1 MTRPIAFLFGGQGS
15 QYHGMGRPLFD
26 HEPVFRDSMRE
37 LDEVVQKLAGVTVV
51 GQVYGADRGVGDP
64 FDRLLFTHP
73 AIVMVEYSLARLLR
87 SRGVEPDYVG
97 GSSLGEFAA
106 AAVAGVLPIEDVLST
121 VVRQAQL
128 CERSGPP
135 GRMLAVLSDVASFEH
150 DPVFAGTEL
159 ASVNYPE
166 HFVVSGTVARI
177 TELRAELTGRGTPT
191 EVLPVPHA
199 FHSSHID
206 LLAEGHRDLFRGLRP
221 AAPRIPLVSGVDG
234 SRPERLDADYFWN
247 VVRRPIDFPAAVRTL
262 AAAGDPVHLDL
273 SPGGTLATFLRRNR
287 ADAECHPLLTP
298 FMQDRERLADATAA
312 AVAQRRRARPTTHGE
327 GTMTVFLFPGQ
338 GSQFKG
344 MGAGLFEEFPDL
356 TATADRVLG
365 YSIRE
370 LCVEDPRRELGD
382 TRFTQPALY
391 VVNALSHLKR
401 VADTGVR
408 PDFVA
413 GHSLGEYS
421 ALFAAG
427 AVDFETG
434 LRLVKRRGEL
444 MSEAE
449 DGGMAAV
456 IGLTVEEVRDLL
468 RREGLTAI
476 DVANHNSPHQV
487 VVAGPKADIPAAREA
502 FVKGGAQHYVPLS
515 VSGAFHSRL
524 MAGTRERFA
533 PLLREAV
540 FRTPEIPVL
549 SNVSGRPHREGGI
562 ADGLAEQIT
571 HVVEWNDTIRYLLGR
586 GEVDFV
592 EVGPGT
598 VLTKLVRKIR
608 DEAGPQ
614 ATAEPVAPAPAV
626 AAAAAPAASAPATA
640 VPAVVAPG
648 AAASAVTAPAAAVTA
663 APAPEAVRSAKPS
676 GQAEPE
682 LPLWPMAV
690 TARSLGDPDFR
701 RDYGLTHAYLAG
713 AMYRGIASVDLVVR
727 MGRAGMLGFFGTA
740 MVRPE
745 GIEDA
750 IRRIQREL
758 PGGEPYGMNLI
769 HSPAHPEA
777 EEAAVDL
784 YLRYGVRVVE
794 ASAYMGITPA
804 LVRYRAKGLRRG
816 PDGRVTG
823 ANRIIAKLSRPEV
836 ARVFLAPAPEDLVA
850 RMVAAGVLTRQEAE
864 LLREVPMADDLC
876 VEADSGGHT
885 DRGVLVALLPA
896 IIALRDELAG
906 TYGYSQRIRVGAAG
920 GIGNPAA
927 AAAAFVL
934 GAAFV
939 LTGSVNQCTVEAGTS
954 DAVKDMLQNAG
965 VQDTAYAPAG
975 DMFEIGAQVQVL
987 QRGTFFPGRSNR
999 LYQLYKHFESLDA
1012 IDDKTLR
1019 MIQDKYFHRDF
1030 DQVWKE
1036 VRAHQ
1041 PATEIQKA
1049 ERNPKYRMALVFKW
1063 YFAHSTRAALEGDPE
1078 HRVDYQIHCGPALGT
1093 FNQWVKGTD
1102 LESWRNRHADEIGLR
1117 LMAATA
1123 ELVNGRFADLFG
1135 RRDESG
1141 SDRLA
1146 PQDREP
1152 AVR

>member
-1 MTRPIAFLFGGQGS
+1 MRRPVAFLFGGQGS
-15 QYHGMGRPLFD
+15 QYHGMGRPLFE

-37 LDEVVQKLAGVTVV
+37 LDEVVRASAGVSVV
-51 GQVYGADRGVGDP
+51 EELYEAGRGVGEP

-87 SRGVEPDYVG
+87 SRGVEPDLVA

-106 AAVAGVLPIEDVLST
+106 AAVAGVLPVEDVLT
-121 VVRQAQL
+121 AVVRQAQL

-135 GRMLAVLSDVASFEH
+135 GRMLAVLHEVAAFERE
-150 DPVFAGTEL
+150 PVFAGTEL

-177 TELRAELTGRGTPT
+177 AELRAELTGRDIPT

-199 FHSSHID
+199 FHSSHLDAFAGAYRD
-206 LLAEGHRDLFRGLRP
+206 LLRDLRP
-221 AAPRIPLVSGVDG
+221 ARPRIPLVSGVDG
-234 SRPERLDADYFWN
+234 SRPETVDVDYFWD
-247 VVRRPIDFPAAVRTL
+247 VVRRPIDFPAAVHTL

-287 ADAECHPLLTP
+287 PGAECHPLLTP
-298 FMQDRERLADATAA
+298 FMQDRERLSAATAA
-312 AVAQRRRARPTTHGE
+312 AGAHRLDRLDRPDRPTTHEE
-327 GTMTVFLFPGQ
+327 GSMTVFLFPGQ

-344 MGAGLFEEFPDL
+344 MGAGLFEEFADL

-370 LCVEDPRRELGD
+370 LCLEDPRRELGD

-401 VADTGVR
+401 VAETGTR
-408 PDFVA
+408 PDYVA

-456 IGLTVEEVRDLL
+456 IGLTVEEVRAVL
-468 RREGLTAI
+468 RREGLTGI
-476 DVANHNSPHQV
+476 EVANHNSPRQV
-487 VVAGPKADIPAAREA
+487 VVAGRKADIPAAREA
-502 FVKGGAQHYVPLS
+502 FVRGGAQHYVPLN

-524 MAGTRERFA
+524 MAGTRERFT

-540 FRTPEIPVL
+540 FRTPEVPVL
-549 SNVSGRPHREGGI
+549 SNVTARPHREGGI
-562 ADGLAEQIT
+562 ADSLGEQIT
-571 HVVEWNDTIRYLLGR
+571 HVVEWNDTIRYLLGL
-586 GEVDFV
+586 GEAEFV

-598 VLTKLVRKIR
+598 VLTKLVAKIR
-608 DEAGPQ
+608 DEAEPLVVPAEQ
-614 ATAEPVAPAPAV
+614 TAPAPAPVAPAP
-626 AAAAAPAASAPATA
+626 
-640 VPAVVAPG
+640 
-648 AAASAVTAPAAAVTA
+648 VTP
-663 APAPEAVRSAKPS
+663 APAPVTPAPTPVVASPARVAPAPAR
-676 GQAEPE
+676 GAEPE

-690 TARSLGDPDFR
+690 TATSLGDPDFR
-701 RDYGLTHAYLAG
+701 RDYGLTHAYVAG
-713 AMYRGIASVDLVVR
+713 AMYRGISSVDLVVR
-727 MGRAGMLGFFGTA
+727 MGRAGLLGFFGTA

-745 GIEDA
+745 AVEDA

-758 PGGEPYGMNLI
+758 PNGEPYGMNLI

-777 EEAAVDL
+777 EEAVVDL
-784 YLRYGVRVVE
+784 YLRHGVRVVE
-794 ASAYMGITPA
+794 ASAYMTITPA

-816 PDGRVTG
+816 PDGRVTA

-836 ARVFLAPAPEDLVA
+836 ARVFLAPAPEDLVG
-850 RMVAAGVLTRQEAE
+850 RMVGAGTLTRQEAD

-906 TYGYSQRIRVGAAG
+906 LHGYAQRVRVGAAG
-920 GIGNPAA
+920 GIGSPAA

-939 LTGSVNQCTVEAGTS
+939 VTGSVNQCTVEAGTS

-1012 IDDKTLR
+1012 IDDKTLL
-1019 MIQDKYFHRDF
+1019 MIQEKYFRMDF
-1030 DQVWKE
+1030 DQVWEE

-1041 PATEIQKA
+1041 PAAVIQKA
-1049 ERNPKYRMALVFKW
+1049 ERNPKYRMALLFKW
-1063 YFAHSTRAALEGDPE
+1063 YFARSTAAALEGDPDR
-1078 HRVDYQIHCGPALGT
+1078 RVDYQIHCGPALGT

-1102 LESWRNRHADEIGLR
+1102 QENWRDRHVDEIGLR

-1123 ELVNGRFADLFG
+1123 ALVNGRFAALFG
-1135 RRDESG
+1135 RHDESEP
-1141 SDRLA
+1141 DRPTLRD
-1146 PQDREP
+1146 PEP
-1152 AVR
+1152 VAR

>member
-1 MTRPIAFLFGGQGS
+1 MTRPVAFLFGGQGS
-15 QYHGMGRPLFD
+15 QYHGMGQPLFD

-37 LDEVVQKLAGVTVV
+37 LDEVVRELAGVSVV
-51 GQVYGADRGVGDP
+51 GQLYGADRGVGEP

-87 SRGVEPDYVG
+87 SRGVEPDCVG

-106 AAVAGVLPIEDVLST
+106 AAVAGVLPIEDVLGT

-150 DPVFAGTEL
+150 DPVFTGTEL

-177 TELRAELTGRGTPT
+177 AELRAELTGRGVPA

-206 LLAEGHRDLFRGLRP
+206 PFADGHRDLFRGLRP

-247 VVRRPIDFPAAVRTL
+247 VVRRPIDFPAAVRAL

-287 ADAECHPLLTP
+287 ADARCHLVLTP

-312 AVAQRRRARPTTHGE
+312 VLAERRPARPARPTTHEE

-370 LCVEDPRRELGD
+370 LCVQDPRRELGN

-468 RREGLTAI
+468 RRAGLTAI
-476 DVANHNSPHQV
+476 EVANHNSPRQV
-487 VVAGPKADIPAAREA
+487 VVAGPKADIPAARDA
-502 FVKGGAQHYVPLS
+502 FVEGGAQHYVPLN

-524 MAGTRERFA
+524 MARTRERFT

-549 SNVSGRPHREGGI
+549 SNVSGRPHREGRI
-562 ADGLAEQIT
+562 ADSLAEQIT
-571 HVVEWNDTIRYLLGR
+571 HVVEWNDTIRYLLGQ

-598 VLTKLVRKIR
+598 VLTKLVGKIR
-608 DEAGPQ
+608 AEAGPPAKAEP
-614 ATAEPVAPAPAV
+614 ATAARPAPAPA
-626 AAAAAPAASAPATA
+626 AAAPTPATPPRPAESAPATVRPPASAPAT
-640 VPAVVAPG
+640 VRPP
-648 AAASAVTAPAAAVTA
+648 ASAPASAQPPASAPATVRPPAS
-663 APAPEAVRSAKPS
+663 APA
-676 GQAEPE
+676 
-682 LPLWPMAV
+682 
-690 TARSLGDPDFR
+690 T
-701 RDYGLTHAYLAG
+701 
-713 AMYRGIASVDLVVR
+713 
-727 MGRAGMLGFFGTA
+727 
-740 MVRPE
+740 VRP
-745 GIEDA
+745 
-750 IRRIQREL
+750 
-758 PGGEPYGMNLI
+758 P
-769 HSPAHPEA
+769 
-777 EEAAVDL
+777 
-784 YLRYGVRVVE
+784 
-794 ASAYMGITPA
+794 ASAPA
-804 LVRYRAKGLRRG
+804 TVRPPA
-816 PDGRVTG
+816 
-823 ANRIIAKLSRPEV
+823 S
-836 ARVFLAPAPEDLVA
+836 APATVRP
-850 RMVAAGVLTRQEAE
+850 
-864 LLREVPMADDLC
+864 
-876 VEADSGGHT
+876 
-885 DRGVLVALLPA
+885 PA
-896 IIALRDELAG
+896 
-906 TYGYSQRIRVGAAG
+906 S
-920 GIGNPAA
+920 
-927 AAAAFVL
+927 
-934 GAAFV
+934 
-939 LTGSVNQCTVEAGTS
+939 
-954 DAVKDMLQNAG
+954 
-965 VQDTAYAPAG
+965 APA
-975 DMFEIGAQVQVL
+975 
-987 QRGTFFPGRSNR
+987 
-999 LYQLYKHFESLDA
+999 
-1012 IDDKTLR
+1012 
-1019 MIQDKYFHRDF
+1019 
-1030 DQVWKE
+1030 
-1036 VRAHQ
+1036 
-1041 PATEIQKA
+1041 
-1049 ERNPKYRMALVFKW
+1049 
-1063 YFAHSTRAALEGDPE
+1063 
-1078 HRVDYQIHCGPALGT
+1078 
-1093 FNQWVKGTD
+1093 
-1102 LESWRNRHADEIGLR
+1102 
-1117 LMAATA
+1117 
-1123 ELVNGRFADLFG
+1123 
-1135 RRDESG
+1135 
-1141 SDRLA
+1141 
-1146 PQDREP
+1146 
-1152 AVR
+1152 

>member
-1 MTRPIAFLFGGQGS
+1 VTRPVAFLFGGQGS

-26 HEPVFRDSMRE
+26 GDAVFRDSMRD
-37 LDEVVQKLAGVTVV
+37 LDDVVRELAGVSVV
-51 GQVYGADRGVGDP
+51 EQLYGVEHPPAEP
-64 FDRLLFTHP
+64 FDRLLITHP
-73 AIVMVEYSLARLLR
+73 AIVMVEYSLARVLR
-87 SRGVEPDYVG
+87 SRGVEPDYVA

-106 AAVAGVLPIEDVLST
+106 AAVAGVLPVEDVLT
-121 VVRQAQL
+121 AVVGQAQA

-135 GRMLAVLSDVASFEH
+135 GRMLAVLHDTAAYRS
-150 DPVFAGTEL
+150 DPVFDGTEL

-166 HFVVSGTVARI
+166 HFVVSGTVQRI
-177 TELRAELTGRGTPT
+177 AALRADLTARGIPA

-206 LLAEGHRDLFRGLRP
+206 AFAADFRELFQDLRP
-221 AAPRIPLVSGVDG
+221 APPRIPLVSGVDG
-234 SRPERLDADYFWN
+234 SRPQRLDGDYFWD

-262 AAAGDPVHLDL
+262 AAAGDPLHIDL
-273 SPGGTLATFLRRNR
+273 SPGGTLDTFLRRNR
-287 ADAECHPLLTP
+287 ADAVSHPVLTP
-298 FMQDRERLADATAA
+298 YRRDTQPLADATAA
-312 AVAQRRRARPTTHGE
+312 ALAQRRPARPTTHGA
-327 GTMTVFLFPGQ
+327 GRMTVHLFPGQ

-365 YSIRE
+365 YSVRE

-401 VADTGVR
+401 VADTGVS
-408 PDFVA
+408 PDYVA

-434 LRLVKRRGEL
+434 LRLVERRGEL
-444 MSEAE
+444 MSRAE

-456 IGLTVEEVRDLL
+456 IGLTVQEVRDLL
-468 RREGLTAI
+468 RREGLTTV
-476 DVANHNSPHQV
+476 DVANHNSPRQV
-487 VVAGPKADIPAAREA
+487 VVAGPRADIPAARDA
-502 FVKGGAQHYVPLS
+502 FLQGGAQHYVPLN

-524 MAGTRERFA
+524 MAGTREAFTPA
-533 PLLREAV
+533 LREAA
-540 FRTPEIPVL
+540 FRTPRIPVL
-549 SNVSGRPHREGGI
+549 SNVTGRPHQDGAI
-562 ADGLAEQIT
+562 AGGLAEQLT
-571 HVVEWNDTIRYLLGR
+571 HVVEWNDTIRYLLGL
-586 GEVDFV
+586 GEADFT

-598 VLTKLVRKIR
+598 VLTKLVGKIR
-608 DEAGPQ
+608 EEAGPL
-614 ATAEPVAPAPAV
+614 TAPQPAPQTAAVPPAAPVVPSPAAVPAPA
-626 AAAAAPAASAPATA
+626 APSVVPAT
-640 VPAVVAPG
+640 PAR
-648 AAASAVTAPAAAVTA
+648 TTPA
-663 APAPEAVRSAKPS
+663 
-676 GQAEPE
+676 AEPE
-682 LPLWPMAV
+682 LPLWPLAV
-690 TARSLGDPDFR
+690 TATSLGDADFR

-740 MVRPE
+740 MVGPD

-750 IRRIQREL
+750 IRRIQRAL
-758 PGGEPYGMNLI
+758 PDGEPYGMNLI

-816 PDGRVTG
+816 PDGRVSG

-836 ARVFLAPAPEDLVA
+836 ARAFLAPAPEDLVA
-850 RMVAAGVLTRQEAE
+850 RMVTAGALSRQEAE
-864 LLREVPMADDLC
+864 LLQELPMADDLC

-896 IIALRDELAG
+896 VIALRDEAAAAH
-906 TYGYSQRIRVGAAG
+906 GYPQRVRVGAAG
-920 GIGNPAA
+920 GIGSPAA

-954 DAVKDMLQNAG
+954 AAVKDMLQTAG

-1012 IDDKTLR
+1012 IDGKTLR

-1030 DQVWKE
+1030 DQVWAE

-1041 PATEIQKA
+1041 PAAEIQKA
-1049 ERNPKYRMALVFKW
+1049 ERNPKYRMALLFKW
-1063 YFAHSTRAALEGDPE
+1063 YFAHSTRAALDGDPE
-1078 HRVDYQIHCGPALGT
+1078 RRVDYQIHCGPALGS
-1093 FNQWVKGTD
+1093 FNQWVRGTD
-1102 LESWRNRHADEIGLR
+1102 LEDWRSRHADEIGLR
-1117 LMAATA
+1117 LMTATA
-1123 ELVNGRFADLFG
+1123 ELINSRFADLFG
-1135 RRDESG
+1135 PSG
-1141 SDRLA
+1141 DA
-1146 PQDREP
+1146 PLDGGSGRTGDTSVDGGTGRPAARDREP